1 MKILIADDHALFREG
16 LRYML
21 QELEDSVQVLETRSA
36 SEAMDTVARND
47 DLDLILLD
55 LSMPGLDGFAG
66 LRMLRERF
74 PEIPV
79 VVVSASEDPE
89 DVRRALNGDASG
101 YIPKSTTGRDMLDA
115 LRHVLDGEIYVPTI
129 DPDGSVPPR
138 TSAPDPGAASAGEAI
153 AAQMTPRQRE
163 VLALMCEGHSNKAI
177 ARILGMAEG
186 TVKIHVTAIL
196 QAMNVSNRTQA
207 VILAGQLGLASQR

>member
-16 LRYML
+16 LRYVL
-21 QELEDSVQVLETRSA
+21 QELEREVAVLEARSA
-36 SEAMDTVARND
+36 SQAMELVGDHD

-66 LRMLRERF
+66 LQMLRKRF

-79 VVVSASEDPE
+79 VVVSASEE
-89 DVRRALNGDASG
+89 QRDVKRALDGDASG
-101 YIPKSTTGRDMLDA
+101 YIPKSTTGRGMLDA
-115 LRHVLDGEIYVPTI
+115 LRQVLDGEVYVPSLSRNPVASEAGGPKT
-129 DPDGSVPPR
+129 PCAAAPNGSHD
-138 TSAPDPGAASAGEAI
+138 APL
-153 AAQMTPRQRE
+153 TPRQRE

-196 QAMNVSNRTQA
+196 RAMNVTNRTQA
-207 VILAGQLGLASQR
+207 VILAGQRGVASSD

>member
-21 QELEDSVQVLETRSA
+21 QELEENVRVLEVRSA
-36 SEAMDTVARND
+36 SEAMDAVGRND

-66 LRMLRERF
+66 LRLLRERF

-79 VVVSASEDPE
+79 VVVSASEDPD
-89 DVRRALNGDASG
+89 DVRRALTGDASG

-115 LRHVLDGEIYVPTI
+115 LRHILDGEIYVPTLH
-129 DPDGSVPPR
+129 PNG
-138 TSAPDPGAASAGEAI
+138 SAPTAVPAAETGDSEAL
-153 AAQMTPRQRE
+153 ATQMTPRQRE

-196 QAMNVSNRTQA
+196 KALNVTNRTQA

>member
-21 QELEDSVQVLETRSA
+21 QELEREVAVLEARSA
-36 SEAMDTVARND
+36 SEAMELVGDHD

-66 LRMLRERF
+66 LQMLRKRF

-79 VVVSASEDPE
+79 VVVSASEE
-89 DVRRALNGDASG
+89 QRDVKRALDGDASG
-101 YIPKSTTGRDMLDA
+101 YIPKSTTGRGMLDA
-115 LRHVLDGEIYVPTI
+115 LRQVLDGEVYVPSLNHSPVASETGG
-129 DPDGSVPPR
+129 PKAPR
-138 TSAPDPGAASAGEAI
+138 PAASSGNHD
-153 AAQMTPRQRE
+153 AALTPRQRE

-196 QAMNVSNRTQA
+196 RAMNVTNRTQA
-207 VILAGQLGLASQR
+207 VILAGQRGTASSD